1 MVVTHQAI
9 RAEAVVGTHSW
20 NAGERVM
27 HLWMGRG
34 EIIDARPYSQYA
46 TVRFDTTDYPSDV
59 KKEYLIKLRPYSLS

>member
-1 MVVTHQAI
+1 
-9 RAEAVVGTHSW
+9 
-20 NAGERVM
+20 M